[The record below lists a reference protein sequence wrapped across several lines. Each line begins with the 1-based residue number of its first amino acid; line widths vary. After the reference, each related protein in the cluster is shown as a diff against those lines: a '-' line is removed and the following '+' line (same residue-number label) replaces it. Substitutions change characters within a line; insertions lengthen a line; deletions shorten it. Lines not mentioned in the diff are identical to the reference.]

1 VKIFHIENLL
11 YRYKD
16 PVVKV
21 ELPVLP
27 ESSAANEPEVYGL
40 EAKEEPVVADKSD
53 PLLIG

>member
-1 VKIFHIENLL
+1 MKIIHIENLL
-11 YRYKD
+11 CRYED
-16 PVVKV
+16 SVVKV
-21 ELPVLP
+21 EPSVMP

>member
-1 VKIFHIENLL
+1 VKIIHIENLL
-11 YRYKD
+11 CRYED
-16 PVVKV
+16 SVVKV
-21 ELPVLP
+21 EPSVMP

>member
-1 VKIFHIENLL
+1 VRIYPIQNLL
-11 YRYKD
+11 CRYED

-21 ELPVLP
+21 ELPTT

>member
-1 VKIFHIENLL
+1 LL
-11 YRYKD
+11 CRYDD

-21 ELPVLP
+21 ELPVVP

>member
-1 VKIFHIENLL
+1 VRIYPIPNLL
-11 YRYKD
+11 CRYED

-21 ELPVLP
+21 ELPVVP

>member
-1 VKIFHIENLL
+1 VRIYPIQNLL
-11 YRYKD
+11 FRYED

-40 EAKEEPVVADKSD
+40 QAKEEPVVADKSD

>member
-1 VKIFHIENLL
+1 VRIYHIENLL
-11 YRYKD
+11 CRYED

-21 ELPVLP
+21 ELPTT

>member
-1 VKIFHIENLL
+1 MRIYPIQNLL
-11 YRYKD
+11 FRYED

-40 EAKEEPVVADKSD
+40 QAKEEPVVADKSD